1 MKWTWMKY
9 LGFVLLLA
17 VVAYGFYAA
26 LAPKPVLV
34 DVAHVTRGPMEVT
47 IDEEGTARVR
57 HVYAVSSPISG
68 HLDRVTLD
76 EGDPVTPE
84 TEIARI
90 HPLDSPF
97 LDIRTRA
104 QLEASVA
111 AARSA
116 VASAEFELVRTETA
130 RDLAFSAYKRMEQL
144 AKSSIVSE
152 SQLER
157 SLSEWQGQEALV
169 DSARA
174 GVAGRKAQ
182 LASAQAQLTQP
193 GLDAGR
199 VGNADCCINILSPIV
214 GVVLAVH
221 ARSEQAVS
229 VGTVIADVGDPSDME
244 ITVDVLSS
252 DAVNIRPGAR
262 VEISDWG
269 GPGTFEATVRR
280 VDPAAFTKV
289 SALGIEEQRVN
300 VLLDLTKVPPGLGHG
315 YRVFARLVVW
325 SSNDAL
331 QIPVGALFR
340 DGGDWSVFAVRDA
353 VARRI
358 KVEIGQMSAASAQ
371 VLSGLDEG
379 AEVVLHPNDTLK
391 DGSLIS
397 DRALAQ

>member
-1 MKWTWMKY
+1 MNRSWMKSIVA
-9 LGFVLLLA
+9 LLLLA
-17 VVAYGFYAA
+17 TVGYGFYAA
-26 LAPKPVLV
+26 FRTPPVLV
-34 DVAHVTRGPMEVT
+34 DLARATRGPMQVT

-57 HVYAVSSPISG
+57 HVYAVSSPIAG

-84 TEIARI
+84 TVIARI
-90 HPLDSPF
+90 HPLESPF
-97 LDIRTRA
+97 LDTRTRA
-104 QLEASVA
+104 QLEASIA

-116 VASAEFELVRTETA
+116 VASAEFELQRAENA
-130 RDLAFSAYKRMEQL
+130 RDLALSNYKRMEKL
-144 AKSSIVSE
+144 AKDSVVSD

-174 GVAGRKAQ
+174 GVGIRKAE

-193 GLDAGR
+193 ATEAEGPGST
-199 VGNADCCINILSPIV
+199 DCCVNIRSPIK
-214 GVVLAVH
+214 GLVLAVH

-229 VGTVIADVGDPSDME
+229 VGSVIADVGDPSDLE

-252 DAVNIRPGAR
+252 DAVNITPGAR

-269 GPGTFEATVRR
+269 GEAILEATVRR

-300 VLLDLTKVPPGLGHG
+300 VLLDLATVPPGLGHG

-325 SSNDAL
+325 SSDDAL

-340 DGGDWSVFAVRDA
+340 DGGAWAVFSVADN
-353 VARRI
+353 VASKTRI
-358 KVEIGQMSAASAQ
+358 DIGRMSAANAQ
-371 VLSGLDEG
+371 VLSGLEEG
-379 AEVVLHPNDTLK
+379 AQVVLYPNDVLK
-391 DGSLIS
+391 DGSPVS